1 MCFSA
6 PTFKRV
12 QDAAIKKGVRFVA
25 LNRRNYPG
33 TTPYS
38 EEEINALVNGT
49 KEQKDAWHRDRG
61 HEVGIFIHNLISK
74 ENIPPISA
82 DRETG
87 GIILLGWSAGAGD
100 ANATIAHANTLPSDI
115 RSHLALY
122 IRSVIIQDSHRVMF
136 GGLPDPTEPSPL
148 IDDKVTPKER
158 LQQFAYWVSGYFKHG
173 DISVQTT
180 DVLSRGEP
188 SIIHPPSITN
198 MTADEQEEMICMGK
212 ESEYELP
219 YMISSQEQFA
229 YAYREAFF
237 GDAVRTLFPGFKA
250 TFLAGELSPAFGIS
264 AYWKLGNDIKETGK
278 SFGLRLIP
286 DSNHFVSFS

>member
-1 MCFSA
+1 
-6 PTFKRV
+6 
-12 QDAAIKKGVRFVA
+12 
-25 LNRRNYPG
+25 
-33 TTPYS
+33 
-38 EEEINALVNGT
+38 
-49 KEQKDAWHRDRG
+49 
-61 HEVGIFIHNLISK
+61 
-74 ENIPPISA
+74 
-82 DRETG
+82 
-87 GIILLGWSAGAGD
+87 
-100 ANATIAHANTLPSDI
+100 
-115 RSHLALY
+115 
-122 IRSVIIQDSHRVMF
+122 MF

-173 DISVQTT
+173 DISVQTP
-180 DVLSRGEP
+180 DVLSHGEP